1 MALQPAAGARDL
13 NPREVE
19 SQRWL
24 CERLAEVYRRWGY
37 QEVAPPTIERID
49 TLEAGGGIAE
59 REVVRLVAD
68 APLGLRPELTASIAR
83 AASTRMA
90 HRPRPLRLWASGT
103 TFRSFLGDGGD
114 QRINE
119 SLQSGVELLGEASD
133 GAEMELMHLLLT
145 AVSSLGLRPSHH
157 PTLLVG
163 HHALLGA
170 LLEVVP
176 ASEREMARDRL
187 TAFDALGIDALAIP
201 QAARGRLRALLQLR
215 GDPRTV
221 LYQLEQWLGQIPLL
235 ERLETLLSSVE
246 PLARA
251 GGVRL
256 QLDPTFQPHFDLY
269 DGLVF
274 KLVCQGDEAPVAIAS
289 GGRYDRLMA
298 RFCDDLSLA
307 YGSGFG
313 FSIAALQEL
322 LLTDAPVAAPEGP
335 WLVAGSH
342 ARELPSA
349 LMRMASLHARGES
362 AELCS
367 QPCGSLQEAH
377 LRAMERGCRGVI
389 WVSSDP

>member
-19 SQRWL
+19 SQRRL
-24 CERLAEVYRRWGY
+24 CERLAEVYRHWGY
-37 QEVAPPTIERID
+37 QEVAPPSIECID
-49 TLEAGGGIAE
+49 TLEAGGAIAG

-103 TFRSFLGDGGD
+103 TFRAFLGDGGD
-114 QRINE
+114 LRISEN
-119 SLQSGVELLGEASD
+119 LQSGVELLGESSD
-133 GAEMELMHLLLT
+133 AAEMELMHLLLT
-145 AVSSLGLRPSHH
+145 AVSRLGLRPSHQ

-163 HHALLGA
+163 HHGLLGS

-176 ASEREMARDRL
+176 EAWRHQARERL
-187 TAFDALGIDALAIP
+187 TAFDALGLEALP
-201 QAARGRLRALLQLR
+201 LPDAARSRLRGLLQLR
-215 GDPRTV
+215 GEPVRV
-221 LYQLEQWLGQIPLL
+221 LYQLEQWLGRCPLL
-235 ERLETLLSSVE
+235 ERLEALLRSVE
-246 PLARA
+246 PLASRV
-251 GGVRL
+251 GVRL

-274 KLVCQGDEAPVAIAS
+274 KLVCQGTEAPVAIAS

-298 RFCDDLSLA
+298 RFCDDPSLA
-307 YGSGFG
+307 AGTGFG

-322 LLTDAPVAAPEGP
+322 QTPEGGGDASGGP
-335 WLVAGSH
+335 WLVAT
-342 ARELPSA
+342 ADPAKLPAALDQMAEL
-349 LMRMASLHARGES
+349 HQRGEA

-367 QPCGSLQEAH
+367 QPCPSHGEAEQ
-377 LRAMERGCRGVI
+377 RAAQRGCRGAI
-389 WVSSDP
+389 WIE